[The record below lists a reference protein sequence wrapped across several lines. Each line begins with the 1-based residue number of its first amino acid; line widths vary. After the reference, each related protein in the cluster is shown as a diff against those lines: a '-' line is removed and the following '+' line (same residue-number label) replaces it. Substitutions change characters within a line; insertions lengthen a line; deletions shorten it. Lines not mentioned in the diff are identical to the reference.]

1 MPEVPYPTAERFLVL
16 INPYASG
23 GQSPVVMRRRI
34 ASAFA
39 EHDVPFD
46 LVTPADPAEALE
58 IAKAAAREGV
68 RAVVAAGGDGTVAQ
82 ALRGT
87 AGTEVPVAI
96 VPLGTGNQL
105 ANNFDIPASVDGAV
119 RVAVEGQVEQIDL
132 GRAGDNVFALMA
144 GAGLD
149 AELIAAATPEM
160 KKLLGPVAYVLGGLK
175 SAFAPPSSKFRLVV
189 DDRDLEVQ
197 ASMVLVANVGQLAV
211 SPLPVDIK
219 IAPRVSFHD
228 GLLDVC
234 IFAARNLSDWAAM
247 VWRVAREKYA
257 GDDRMLFIQA
267 KRVRIEADPPVA
279 VQIDGEAA
287 GETPIEAEVM
297 PGAGRILVP
306 R

>member
-1 MPEVPYPTAERFLVL
+1 MREVPYPASERFLVL
-16 INPYASG
+16 INPRASG
-23 GQSPVVMRRRI
+23 GQSPVAMRRRV
-34 ASAFA
+34 AAAFA

-46 LVTPADPAEALE
+46 LVAAADPEEALA
-58 IAKAAAREGV
+58 IAKAAARRGV

-96 VPLGTGNQL
+96 LPFGTGNQL
-105 ANNFDIPASVDGAV
+105 ANNFDIPASLEGAV
-119 RVAVEGQVEQIDL
+119 RVAVRGQVEEIDL
-132 GRAGDNVFALMA
+132 GRIGNEVFALMA

-149 AELIAAATPEM
+149 AELVTAATTEM
-160 KKLLGPVAYVLGGLK
+160 KRTLGPAAYVLGGLR
-175 SAFAPPSSKFRLVV
+175 SALTPPSSQFRILADEREV
-189 DDRDLEVQ
+189 EVQ

-219 IAPRVSFHD
+219 VAPRVSFHD

-234 IFAARNLSDWAAM
+234 IFAARNLSDWALM
-247 VWRVAREKYA
+247 LWRVARERYG

-267 KRVRIEADPPVA
+267 KRVRVEADPPVA

-287 GETPIEAEVM
+287 GATPLEAEVM

-306 R
+306 G

>member
-1 MPEVPYPTAERFLVL
+1 MPEVPYPSDERFLVL
-16 INPYASG
+16 INPSASG

-34 ASAFA
+34 AAAFA

-46 LVTPADPAEALE
+46 LMTPKDPAEALE
-58 IAKAAAREGV
+58 IAKAAAQEGV

-96 VPLGTGNQL
+96 IPLGTGNQL

-119 RVAVEGQVEQIDL
+119 RVAVDGEAEQIDL
-132 GRAGDNVFALMA
+132 GRIGDEVFALMA

-149 AELIAAATPEM
+149 AELIAAATPDM
-160 KKLLGPVAYVLGGLK
+160 KKLLGPAAYVLGGLR
-175 SAFAPPSSKFRLVV
+175 SAFAPTSSKFHLTV

-197 ASMVLVANVGQLAV
+197 ASMILVANVGQLAV

-219 IAPRVSFHD
+219 VAPRVSFQD

-234 IFAARNLSDWAAM
+234 IFAARNLSDWAA
-247 VWRVAREKYA
+247 VLWRVAREQHA

-287 GETPIEAEVM
+287 GATPIEAEVM
-297 PGAGRILVP
+297 PGAGRIMVP

>member
-23 GQSPVVMRRRI
+23 GQSPVAMRRRI

-46 LVTPADPAEALE
+46 LVTPQGPAEALE
-58 IAKAAAREGV
+58 IAQAAAREGV

-87 AGTEVPVAI
+87 AGTEIPVAI
-96 VPLGTGNQL
+96 LPLGTGNQL

-119 RVAVEGQVEQIDL
+119 RVAVEGKVERIDL
-132 GRAGDNVFALMA
+132 GRAGDEVFALMA

-160 KKLLGPVAYVLGGLK
+160 KKLLGPAAYVLGGLK
-175 SAFAPPSSKFRLVV
+175 SALTPPSSKFRLVV

-197 ASMVLVANVGQLAV
+197 ASMILVANVGQLAV
-211 SPLPVDIK
+211 SPLPIDIK
-219 IAPRVSFHD
+219 IAPRVCFQD

-247 VWRVAREKYA
+247 LWRVAREQYV

-267 KRVRIEADPPVA
+267 KRVKIEADPPVA

-287 GETPIEAEVM
+287 GKTPIEAEVM
-297 PGAGRILVP
+297 PGAGLILVP

>member
-1 MPEVPYPTAERFLVL
+1 MREVPYPAPERFLVL
-16 INPYASG
+16 INPRASG

-34 ASAFA
+34 AAAFA

-46 LVTPADPAEALE
+46 LVATPDPEEALV
-58 IAKAAAREGV
+58 IAKAAARHGV

-96 VPLGTGNQL
+96 LPFGTGNQL
-105 ANNFDIPASVDGAV
+105 ANNFDIPASLEGAV
-119 RVAVEGQVEQIDL
+119 RVAVRGQVEEIDL
-132 GRAGDNVFALMA
+132 GRIGDEVFALMA

-149 AELIAAATPEM
+149 AELVTAATTEL
-160 KKLLGPVAYVLGGLK
+160 KRTLGPAAYVLGGLR
-175 SAFAPPSSKFRLVV
+175 SALTPPSSQFRILADEREV
-189 DDRDLEVQ
+189 EVQ

-219 IAPRVSFHD
+219 VAPRVSFHD

-234 IFAARNLSDWAAM
+234 IFAARNLSDWALM
-247 VWRVAREKYA
+247 LWRVARERYG

-267 KRVRIEADPPVA
+267 KRVRVEADPPVA

-287 GETPIEAEVM
+287 GATPLEAEVM

-306 R
+306 G

>member
-1 MPEVPYPTAERFLVL
+1 VPEVPYPSAERFIVL
-16 INPYASG
+16 INPSASG

-46 LVTPADPAEALE
+46 LVTSASPAEALE
-58 IAKAAAREGV
+58 IAKAAAREGA

-96 VPLGTGNQL
+96 LPLGTGNQL

-132 GRAGDNVFALMA
+132 GRAGED
-144 GAGLD
+144 
-149 AELIAAATPEM
+149 LIAAATPEM
-160 KKLLGPVAYVLGGLK
+160 KKLLGPAAYVLGGLK
-175 SAFAPPSSKFRLVV
+175 SALTPRSSKFRLVV
-189 DDRDLEVQ
+189 DDRELEVQ
-197 ASMVLVANVGQLAV
+197 ASMILVANVGQLAV

-219 IAPRVSFHD
+219 LAPRACFQD

-234 IFAARNLSDWAAM
+234 IFAARSLSDWAAM
-247 VWRVAREKYA
+247 LWRVAREHYA

-267 KRVRIEADPPVA
+267 KRVKVEADPPVA

-297 PGAGRILVP
+297 PGAGHILVP

>member
-23 GQSPVVMRRRI
+23 GQSPVVLRRRI

-46 LVTPADPAEALE
+46 LVTSADPAEALE
-58 IAKAAAREGV
+58 IARIAARTGV
-68 RAVVAAGGDGTVAQ
+68 RALVAAGGDGTVAQ

-96 VPLGTGNQL
+96 LPLGTGNQL
-105 ANNFDIPASVDGAV
+105 ANNFDIPLSVEGAV
-119 RVAVEGQVEQIDL
+119 RVAVEGRVEEIDL
-132 GRAGDNVFALMA
+132 GRIGEDVFALMA

-149 AELIAAATPEM
+149 AELIAAATSEM
-160 KKLLGPVAYVLGGLK
+160 KKLLGPAAYVLGGLR
-175 SAFAPPSSKFRLVV
+175 SAFTPPSSKFRLTV
-189 DDRDLEVQ
+189 DERDLEVQ

-211 SPLPVDIK
+211 SPLPVDIRV
-219 IAPRVSFHD
+219 APRVSFRD

-247 VWRVAREKYA
+247 LWRVARERYA

-267 KRVRIEADPPVA
+267 RRVTIEADPPVA
-279 VQIDGEAA
+279 VQIDGESA

>member
-1 MPEVPYPTAERFLVL
+1 MREVPYPGSERFLVL
-16 INPYASG
+16 INPRASG

-34 ASAFA
+34 AAAFA

-46 LVTPADPAEALE
+46 LVAALDPDEALE
-58 IAKAAAREGV
+58 IAKAAARQGV

-96 VPLGTGNQL
+96 LPFGTGNQL
-105 ANNFDIPASVDGAV
+105 ANNFDIPASLDGAV
-119 RVAVEGQVEQIDL
+119 RVAVKGQVEKIDL
-132 GRAGDNVFALMA
+132 GRIGDDVFALMA

-149 AELIAAATPEM
+149 AELVTAATAEM
-160 KKLLGPVAYVLGGLK
+160 KRTLGPAAYVLGGLR
-175 SAFAPPSSKFRLVV
+175 SAFTPPSSQFRILA
-189 DDRDLEVQ
+189 DDRELEVQ

-211 SPLPVDIK
+211 SPLPVDLK
-219 IAPRVSFHD
+219 VAPRVSFHD

-234 IFAARNLSDWAAM
+234 IFAARNLSDWALM
-247 VWRVAREKYA
+247 LWRVARERYG

-267 KRVRIEADPPVA
+267 RHVRVEADPPVA
-279 VQIDGEAA
+279 VQIDGEPA
-287 GETPIEAEVM
+287 GTTPIEAEVM

-306 R
+306 G

>member
-1 MPEVPYPTAERFLVL
+1 VPEVPYPTAERFLVL

-23 GQSPVVMRRRI
+23 GQSPAVMRRRI
-34 ASAFA
+34 GAAFA

-46 LVTPADPAEALE
+46 LVTSQDPAEALQVAR
-58 IAKAAAREGV
+58 IAAREGV

-96 VPLGTGNQL
+96 LPLGTGNQL
-105 ANNFDIPASVDGAV
+105 ANNFDIPASIDGAV
-119 RVAVEGQVEQIDL
+119 RVAVEGKIEQIDL
-132 GRAGDNVFALMA
+132 GRVGDEMFALMA

-149 AELIAAATPEM
+149 AELIAAATAEM
-160 KKLLGPVAYVLGGLK
+160 KKVLGPAAYVLGGLK
-175 SAFAPPSSKFRLVV
+175 SAFTPPSSKFSLTV
-189 DDRDLEVQ
+189 DDEELEVQ

-219 IAPRVSFHD
+219 VGPRVSFQD

-247 VWRVAREKYA
+247 LWRVAREQHA

-279 VQIDGEAA
+279 VQIDGESA
-287 GETPIEAEVM
+287 GETPIEAEIV

>member
-96 VPLGTGNQL
+96 VPLEVPMPPIDRSALDTQK
-105 ANNFDIPASVDGAV
+105 SVAHGP
-119 RVAVEGQVEQIDL
+119 
-132 GRAGDNVFALMA
+132 RAGSISTWAMLIKRVYEVDPLACPCCGGQMKIVSFIERYQADVIERILRHCGLWEGPLRTNA
-144 GAGLD
+144 G
-149 AELIAAATPEM
+149 PR
-160 KKLLGPVAYVLGGLK
+160 
-175 SAFAPPSSKFRLVV
+175 APPDPSHRGPSEPRNPQFVPDPELLESEYREAQSEVSCELQLV
-189 DDRDLEVQ
+189 
-197 ASMVLVANVGQLAV
+197 
-211 SPLPVDIK
+211 
-219 IAPRVSFHD
+219 
-228 GLLDVC
+228 LDPE
-234 IFAARNLSDWAAM
+234 FL
-247 VWRVAREKYA
+247 
-257 GDDRMLFIQA
+257 
-267 KRVRIEADPPVA
+267 
-279 VQIDGEAA
+279 
-287 GETPIEAEVM
+287 
-297 PGAGRILVP
+297 
-306 R
+306 